1 MLSSS
6 PGQRASVHDV
16 EDLVRVEELPET
28 IKELS
33 PLQTAT
39 LRVDKHQQRTHVC
52 SQRVVLKGKPD
63 AGEMLG
69 RGKRHLEAE
78 WFYSVCLFPEIFL
91 ELFKHR
97 SLITSAR
104 FGKKTPKLLVLRVCS
119 QSLSLMRRI

>member
-28 IKELS
+28 IEKLS

-52 SQRVVLKGKPD
+52 SQRVVLK
-63 AGEMLG
+63 
-69 RGKRHLEAE
+69 
-78 WFYSVCLFPEIFL
+78 
-91 ELFKHR
+91 
-97 SLITSAR
+97 
-104 FGKKTPKLLVLRVCS
+104 
-119 QSLSLMRRI
+119 